1 MSPRTGRPKVDNPM
15 NERLYVRVSKQE
27 KDEIMKFSSE
37 SGYSILELIRAGIE
51 KLKGQKIRSCHAT
64 NENNFLSTEITLC
77 EIFYHREYLFSR
89 KN

>member
-37 SGYSILELIRAGIE
+37 RGYSILELIRAGIE
-51 KLKGQKIRSCHAT
+51 KLKGQK
-64 NENNFLSTEITLC
+64 
-77 EIFYHREYLFSR
+77 
-89 KN
+89 K

>member
-37 SGYSILELIRAGIE
+37 NGYSILELIRAGIE
-51 KLKGQKIRSCHAT
+51 KLRGQK
-64 NENNFLSTEITLC
+64 
-77 EIFYHREYLFSR
+77 
-89 KN
+89 K

>member
-15 NERLYVRVSKQE
+15 NERLYARVSKQE

-51 KLKGQKIRSCHAT
+51 KLKGQK
-64 NENNFLSTEITLC
+64 
-77 EIFYHREYLFSR
+77 
-89 KN
+89 K

>member
-51 KLKGQKIRSCHAT
+51 KLKGQKNKKLPR
-64 NENNFLSTEITLC
+64 
-77 EIFYHREYLFSR
+77 YQR
-89 KN
+89 KQLLINRDNSL

>member
-1 MSPRTGRPKVDNPM
+1 MDLGIFQKGIDFLCVLLYIKCAHRKKVLRMSPRTGRPKVDNPM

-51 KLKGQKIRSCHAT
+51 KLKGQK
-64 NENNFLSTEITLC
+64 
-77 EIFYHREYLFSR
+77 
-89 KN
+89 K

>member
-15 NERLYVRVSKQE
+15 NERLYVRVSKQD

-51 KLKGQKIRSCHAT
+51 KLKGQK
-64 NENNFLSTEITLC
+64 
-77 EIFYHREYLFSR
+77 
-89 KN
+89 K

>member
-51 KLKGQKIRSCHAT
+51 KLKGQK
-64 NENNFLSTEITLC
+64 N
-77 EIFYHREYLFSR
+77 
-89 KN
+89 

>member
-51 KLKGQKIRSCHAT
+51 KLKGQK
-64 NENNFLSTEITLC
+64 E
-77 EIFYHREYLFSR
+77 
-89 KN
+89 